1 MPEYKVSQAAF
12 NDLIDIGAYTQQEW
26 GISQRDNYLSDI
38 EARFETIASNTEHP
52 TVKDRGEI
60 RKGCFSSS
68 INEHII
74 IFRKTKYGVRILR
87 VLYKKIAEMTLF
99 VLAGLQS
106 IVLIAV
112 CVLYA
117 VVGTNVEK
125 YQLKNRISVY
135 TADADTLGEATHYF
149 SFQCTDKSGF
159 YSLMPIATFN
169 RLGDFSFTIKNNV
182 LLIEHNDYSLKGKQ
196 LKKIDISMFSCD

>member
-1 MPEYKVSQAAF
+1 MQKNIKFILASLLILIP
-12 NDLIDIGAYTQQEW
+12 LIDSLFIAPAFGIQWKSEQTMYLLNVYLMPIKLLMVLIGGFLLVRQ
-26 GISQRDNYLSDI
+26 
-38 EARFETIASNTEHP
+38 AR
-52 TVKDRGEI
+52 
-60 RKGCFSSS
+60 SS
-68 INEHII
+68 
-74 IFRKTKYGVRILR
+74 YQMPR

-169 RLGDFSFTIKNNV
+169 RLGDFSFTTKNNV